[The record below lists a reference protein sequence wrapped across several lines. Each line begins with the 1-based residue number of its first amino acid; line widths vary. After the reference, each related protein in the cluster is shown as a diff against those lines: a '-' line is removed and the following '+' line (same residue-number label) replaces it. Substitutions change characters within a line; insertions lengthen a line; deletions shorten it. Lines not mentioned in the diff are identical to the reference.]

1 MSNNQQQSSTSAK
14 MKNEQ
19 PPIDDLQQTFIRKAQ
34 FIEQQK
40 FNKARAIRMRN
51 RLSGLVMATVVG
63 SICKYIFFS
72 KLQIYLRKTMNLFFN
87 HFPNRFLYDNDG

>member
-63 SICKYIFFS
+63 SIYFYTIMTVKQEKF
-72 KLQIYLRKTMNLFFN
+72 LDELDDE
-87 HFPNRFLYDNDG
+87 PNTK

>member
-1 MSNNQQQSSTSAK
+1 MSNNQQQSPSTSTSSTSAK
-14 MKNEQ
+14 MKSEQ
-19 PPIDDLQQTFIRKAQ
+19 PPIDELQQTFIRKAQ

-63 SICKYIFFS
+63 SICKYIF
-72 KLQIYLRKTMNLFFN
+72 Q
-87 HFPNRFLYDNDG
+87 